1 MDREAI
7 IQKFERLRVW
17 RNAGERAPHKP
28 LLVLYAIGGLLR
40 DGNHLLP
47 YSEIDENLGNLLR
60 ELGGNEISDL
70 SPLADL
76 TDLTSLI
83 LDVNRVSD
91 LSPLIGLINLREIS
105 VQSNP
110 LNPKTIA
117 VDLPI
122 LEAKGVHVWHSYQ

>member
-28 LLVLYAIGGLLR
+28 LLVLYAIGELLR

-117 VDLPI
+117 VDVPV
-122 LEAKGVHVWHSYQ
+122 LEAAGVDVNHSYQ